1 MDSIDEQILAILT
14 ENSRLTNKEIG
25 AKIHL
30 TGQAVGARILKL
42 QEKGIIDHFSV
53 KLKHTQMQ
61 FIRVFMDSNRY
72 AAFEQA
78 VNTYSAVSAIYKVSG
93 QACYV
98 IIAHFSQ
105 AQLTAFIE
113 EVSKWGRYSV
123 EAVVADKTQTTG
135 NL

>member
-42 QEKGIIDHFSV
+42 QEKGIIEHFSV
-53 KLKHTQMQ
+53 KLKREHLQ

-72 AAFEQA
+72 ASFEQTI
-78 VNTYSAVSAIYKVSG
+78 NTYAAVASIYKVSG

-98 IIAHFSQ
+98 IVAHFSQ
-105 AQLTAFIE
+105 TELAAFIE
-113 EVSKWGRYSV
+113 ELSKWGRYSV
-123 EAVVADKTQTTG
+123 ETVVADKTRAVG
-135 NL
+135 SD

>member
-25 AKIHL
+25 ARVHL

-42 QEKGIIDHFSV
+42 QEKGIIEHFSV
-53 KLKHTQMQ
+53 KLKHEQMQ

-72 AAFEQA
+72 GSFEQMI
-78 VNTYSAVSAIYKVSG
+78 NTYSAVSAIYKVSG

-98 IIAHFSQ
+98 IVAHFSQ
-105 AQLTAFIE
+105 VQLAAFIE

-123 EAVVADKTQTTG
+123 ETVVADRTKASS
-135 NL
+135 NH